1 LNEERVMTARP
12 GVQVPPLALDGHGLV
27 RWAPA
32 PPPVGPGTVAEVLD
46 AVLATDPDRL
56 ALVDD
61 KTAMS
66 YADLDA
72 AVNRFAWVL
81 REEGLRSG
89 DRIAVRLPN
98 CAEIVVSFLAA
109 MRLGL
114 VWVGVNR
121 ALAPPEWAFL
131 LSDSGASLLL
141 GEPSESPGADLPV
154 LPIDGEFS
162 RRMAAA
168 PADRPGTAVDP
179 YAPAAI
185 AYTSGTT
192 GTPKGAVHSQHN
204 MVLPAANAL
213 SVGSVAAGSRQGVVL
228 PLTILNLQILGPV
241 TTFACGATC
250 VPLGRIDVL
259 GLVDGVRRHRVER
272 LSVPPTTAYDLL
284 THPAVRQQDVAT
296 LTQLGVGGAGAPD
309 GLNQRYRERFGRLFV
324 TSYGL
329 TEAPTAVTIDERDP
343 RPDGSAGFAL
353 GHLAVDLLAADHS
366 AVPPGSDGEI
376 VVGPRREGQFA
387 GVYSPMLGYWN
398 LPAATRQALTPDG
411 WLRTGDLGR
420 IGRDGALY
428 VVGRR
433 NDLIVRGGANVYPA
447 EVELA
452 LMAHPDV
459 AEAAVVGRPHPRLGE
474 TVVAAVRPREGAEL
488 TAEALRRFCADRIA
502 RYKVPADIRLVTEL
516 PRNAMGKVLKKAVRA
531 SFAEEDGNE
540 AVAR

>member
-1 LNEERVMTARP
+1 MTAQR
-12 GVQVPPLALDGHGLV
+12 GVPAPTLALDDHGLV

-46 AVLATDPDRL
+46 AVIATDPHRL

-61 KTAMS
+61 RTAMS

-81 REEGLRSG
+81 RDEGLRPG
-89 DRIAVRLPN
+89 DRVAARLPN
-98 CAEIVVSFLAA
+98 CAEIVVAFLAA

-121 ALAPPEWAFL
+121 ALAAPECAFL

-141 GEPSESPGADLPV
+141 AEPGESPGTGIPV
-154 LPIDGEFS
+154 LALDGEFS
-162 RRMAAA
+162 RRVAGAS
-168 PADRPGTAVDP
+168 ADRPRVTVDP

-250 VPLGRIDVL
+250 VPLDRIDVL

-272 LSVPPTTAYDLL
+272 LSAPPTTAYDLL
-284 THPAVRQQDVAT
+284 THPAVREQDIAT
-296 LTQLGVGGAGAPD
+296 LSQLGVGGAGAPD

-329 TEAPTAVTIDERDP
+329 TEAPTAVTIDDRDP
-343 RPDGSAGFAL
+343 RPDGSAGFPL
-353 GHLAVDLLAADHS
+353 GHLAVSILAPDGS
-366 AVPPGSDGEI
+366 AVPLGRDGEI
-376 VVGPRREGQFA
+376 VVGPRRDGPFA
-387 GVYSPMLGYWN
+387 DAYSPMLGYWN
-398 LPAATRQALTPDG
+398 RPAATCQALTSDG
-411 WLRTGDLGR
+411 WLHTGDLGR
-420 IGRDGALY
+420 IGQDGTLY

-459 AEAAVVGRPHPRLGE
+459 AEAAVVGRPDSRLGE
-474 TVVAAVRPREGAEL
+474 TVVAAVRPRDGAEL
-488 TAEALRRFCADRIA
+488 TAETLREFCADRIA
-502 RYKVPADIRLVTEL
+502 RYKIPAEIRLVADL
-516 PRNAMGKVLKKAVRA
+516 PRNAMGKVVKKAVRA
-531 SFAEEDGNE
+531 SFAEDDENK
-540 AVAR
+540 